1 MTIEIT
7 LLPISCRT
15 LHKIKKFLCNLSA
28 NLFVWSIL
36 IFGSLM
42 LFIPR
47 DVTLWLNNRRIMP
60 LTEMDVLSERI
71 GGGLIIVGAIVLMAI
86 IYGIKISWCK
96 KEKSK

>member
-1 MTIEIT
+1 
-7 LLPISCRT
+7 
-15 LHKIKKFLCNLSA
+15 
-28 NLFVWSIL
+28 
-36 IFGSLM
+36 
-42 LFIPR
+42 
-47 DVTLWLNNRRIMP
+47 MP